1 MELLLPA
8 GLTARP
14 PRRDDLPALLALV
27 NAYEQ
32 RVLGEPLLDL
42 EDLEA
47 DWQRPSSDPERDAR
61 LVHDGDLLLAA
72 LDVHAPARSSV
83 VVHPDAWGRGIGSAL
98 LDAAVRACAARG
110 AATVGQTV
118 PDADE
123 AAAALLRSRGWTV
136 TWTSWVLELPPGEQV
151 PDRPLPPGY
160 RLRPYRHPEDEQ
172 AAYDVV
178 ERAFSEWSDREPSP
192 LEDWR
197 ARVPERPGS
206 QPWQLL
212 LVEEPGGAVV
222 GFCHVL
228 LSAGSG
234 WVDQLAVAREHRGQ
248 GIAQALLAAA
258 YRAAHERGATRSEL
272 STDSRTGALDL
283 YLRLGMR
290 VRWGFSHWSGAAGG

>member
-14 PRRDDLPALLALV
+14 PQRDDLPALLALV

-32 RVLGEPLLDL
+32 RLLGEPLLDL

-47 DWQRPSSDPERDAR
+47 DWQQPSADPARDAR
-61 LVHDGDLLLAA
+61 LVHDGDRLVGA
-72 LDVHAPARSSV
+72 LDVHTPSRSSV

-110 AATVGQTV
+110 APTVGQTV
-118 PDADE
+118 PDADQ
-123 AAAALLRSRGWTV
+123 AAAALLRSRGWTP

-151 PDRPLPPGY
+151 PDRPLPTGY
-160 RLRPYRHPEDEQ
+160 RLRPYRSGQDEQ

-178 ERAFSEWSDREPSP
+178 ERAFSEWPDRAPTP
-192 LEDWR
+192 FGDWC
-197 ARVPERPGS
+197 ARVPRRPGS

-212 LVEEPGGAVV
+212 LVEDAEGAVV

-228 LSAGSG
+228 LSGGTG

-258 YRAAHERGATRSEL
+258 YRAGADRGATRSEL
-272 STDSRTGALDL
+272 STDSRTGALSL

-290 VRWGFSHWSGAAGG
+290 VRWGFTHWSGATRG